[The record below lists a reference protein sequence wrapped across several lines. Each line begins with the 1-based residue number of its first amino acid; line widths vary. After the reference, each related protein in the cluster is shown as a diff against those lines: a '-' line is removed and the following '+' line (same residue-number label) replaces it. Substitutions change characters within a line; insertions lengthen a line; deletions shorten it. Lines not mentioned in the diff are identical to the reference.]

1 MNFHRSELETVLHL
15 GGVRTEQYAMRKLAG
30 IRIRRARLADLETLV
45 NQRRSMFED
54 IWHLDSRN
62 NKLTGAKYKK
72 WVVEMIKKR
81 RFAGFLAVSER
92 GEPVGGGCVWIRE
105 MQPSPWSEGRLRVPY
120 LMSMFTSPQYRG
132 RGIATS
138 IVKEAMGWSK
148 KKGYRT
154 MILHASKLGRPV
166 YSRLG
171 WKRTWE
177 MRVDLTRSFRK
188 NG

>member
-1 MNFHRSELETVLHL
+1 
-15 GGVRTEQYAMRKLAG
+15 MRKLTR

-54 IWHLDSRN
+54 IWDLDSKN
-62 NKLTGAKYKK
+62 NKLTDALYKK

-81 RFAGFLAVSER
+81 RFVGFLAVSEK
-92 GEPVGGGCVWIRE
+92 GEPIGGGCVWIRE
-105 MQPSPWSEGRLRVPY
+105 MQPSPWSEGRLHAPY

-138 IVKEAMGWSK
+138 IVKEAMDWSK

-177 MRVDLTRSFRK
+177 MRVDLTKSLTRNS
-188 NG
+188 